1 MAKETK
7 AILRD
12 IAEVLT
18 ALAVFDVLLWLFL
31 TLVSGVFGAAKLEEG
46 VGRATTCL
54 RAQEAE
60 EERES
65 AEEETEA
72 LRRYVEGEGE
82 APEWYKPDEE
92 MAVEWVDCWQKE
104 ESDNDSA
111 NLVGRNDIGCPDY
124 DVESVLYGWDGHSME
139 SWEMDVFSRIFYLEF
154 WQPNLTL
161 CEAGCDA
168 MLRLWEKDGGTVYE
182 SLSRVNEN
190 GSYAYSTFPE
200 MWDRTYD
207 HDGLAWCKEF
217 CQERFRNG
225 PVWTAQYFRKGC
237 YHDWG
242 EWTPIPA
249 YEIDGI
255 YFSVGR

>member
-18 ALAVFDVLLWLFL
+18 ALTVFGVLLWLFL
-31 TLVSGVFGAAKLEEG
+31 TLVSGVVRASEPERG

-54 RAQEAE
+54 RAQEAAE
-60 EERES
+60 EYES

-82 APEWYKPDEE
+82 APEWYDPTEP
-92 MAVEWVDCWQKE
+92 MAVEWVAEDMNVLRK
-104 ESDNDSA
+104 DA
-111 NLVGRNDIGCPDY
+111 GCPDY
-124 DVESVLYGWDGHSME
+124 TVESVLYGWDGHTME
-139 SWEMDVFSRIFYLEF
+139 SWEMEVFSRIFYLEF

-200 MWDRTYD
+200 MWDRTYNL
-207 HDGLAWCKEF
+207 DGLAWCKEF